1 MWTSQLL
8 FVHLSY
14 VLLWQSVAPNRFQC
28 SSRTILDVLRTFQ
41 WIYLPLVEFTMFF
54 ELTIGF
60 DSRYTYRSCICLR
73 HLRQNTASGSNVQ
86 GIVPRMII
94 LWESLREKWFCW
106 KTILLKPIID
116 RRDKVDVRANR
127 CLHQW
132 ATKQSLYQMMS
143 HTTASPKYTLAL
155 TKIDNPIDT
164 NCLKVITRYF

>member
-1 MWTSQLL
+1 
-8 FVHLSY
+8 
-14 VLLWQSVAPNRFQC
+14 
-28 SSRTILDVLRTFQ
+28 
-41 WIYLPLVEFTMFF
+41 MFF
-54 ELTIGF
+54 EPFNGFISLWSNLLCSPNWLSVLTR
-60 DSRYTYRSCICLR
+60 DTLYRSCICLR

-106 KTILLKPIID
+106 KTILVKPIIG

-155 TKIDNPIDT
+155 TKILISPEGSNDLPHFAVLIRLYDNPIDT
-164 NCLKVITRYF
+164 NCLKVITLYF

>member
-1 MWTSQLL
+1 M
-8 FVHLSY
+8 FV
-14 VLLWQSVAPNRFQC
+14 PNYFRC
-28 SSRTILDVLRTFQ
+28 SSNLSMDLSPFGRIYYVLRTDYRFWLAIQ
-41 WIYLPLVEFTMFF
+41 
-54 ELTIGF
+54 
-60 DSRYTYRSCICLR
+60 YRSCICLR
-73 HLRQNTASGSNVQ
+73 HLHQNTASGSNVQ

-106 KTILLKPIID
+106 KTILVKPIID

-127 CLHQW
+127 SLHQW

-164 NCLKVITRYF
+164 NCLKVITLYF

>member
-1 MWTSQLL
+1 MD
-8 FVHLSY
+8 LSPFGRIY
-14 VLLWQSVAPNRFQC
+14 Y
-28 SSRTILDVLRTFQ
+28 VLRTDYRF
-41 WIYLPLVEFTMFF
+41 WLAIHISLLHLP
-54 ELTIGF
+54 
-60 DSRYTYRSCICLR
+60 SASASKHCL
-73 HLRQNTASGSNVQ
+73 GSNVQ

-106 KTILLKPIID
+106 KTILVKPIID

-155 TKIDNPIDT
+155 TKILISPEGSNDQPHFAVLIRLYDNPIDT
-164 NCLKVITRYF
+164 NCLKVITLYF

>member
-1 MWTSQLL
+1 
-8 FVHLSY
+8 
-14 VLLWQSVAPNRFQC
+14 
-28 SSRTILDVLRTFQ
+28 
-41 WIYLPLVEFTMFF
+41 MFS

-60 DSRYTYRSCICLR
+60 DSWYMYRSCICLR

-94 LWESLREKWFCW
+94 LWESLREKWFCG
-106 KTILLKPIID
+106 KTILVKPITD

-155 TKIDNPIDT
+155 TKIV
-164 NCLKVITRYF
+164 LKIYHFILGLIYYLTLCVSSWAPQEVDWGASCWQRNVVIVVD

>member
-1 MWTSQLL
+1 MFSEHFTGFISIRSKVW
-8 FVHLSY
+8 
-14 VLLWQSVAPNRFQC
+14 C
-28 SSRTILDVLRTFQ
+28 SA
-41 WIYLPLVEFTMFF
+41 

-60 DSRYTYRSCICLR
+60 DPRYFVSLL
-73 HLRQNTASGSNVQ
+73 HLPSQLRQNTASGSNVQ

-106 KTILLKPIID
+106 KTILVKPIID

-155 TKIDNPIDT
+155 TKILISPEGSNDLPHSLYSFVRTTQIV
-164 NCLKVITRYF
+164 LKI